1 LRRVR
6 TQVLIVGAGGSGLA
20 LTIFLGDLGVDC
32 LTVERHP
39 GTSHLPKAHYINQ
52 RTMEVFRQHGASDT
66 IYAHGPDR
74 ENLQR
79 VRWMTSIGG
88 DGPLDRMKII
98 APAIMG
104 GADAWPAYEEKG
116 TTRPTNIPQIRLE
129 PVLAQIAEDRGP
141 GRMRFGHEL
150 LSMRQDDKGV
160 LAVVRDLA
168 GGETFEVECDY
179 LIAAD
184 GGRTLSPMVGVE
196 MVGDTGLGDFYTIW
210 FSADLSSLLDE
221 DDTPMRRVFH
231 PSDPL
236 RVASLLTFGPT
247 RFDRHSEEWASSFS
261 RSRRM
266 LSDEGSVEIT
276 DEEIAEIGLK
286 QLKIDVPVT
295 INKVSRWKLETV
307 VADQFR
313 VGRMI
318 LIGDAAHRHPPGG
331 GLGLNSGFQDAHN
344 LAWKLALVL
353 QGQAP
358 DALLDSYEAERRP
371 VVTSNAEWAM
381 QAMTTAFTCMAS
393 LGVIPGETPE
403 QTTKRFELLMS
414 DTPMGAT
421 RRAQMEEVFRVQRV
435 EYVIH
440 DMEMGFTYDRGA
452 VADDGSPPAWRD
464 PMGHEYR
471 PTTRPG
477 SRLPHAWLDRAG
489 ERVSTHD
496 LVPLGGFALITDP
509 SGLDWMN
516 AAARIAAETG
526 VAIRTVRIGEGGETS
541 DRSGAWARLRQVD
554 DGGCVLV
561 RPDNHVGFR
570 AIGRSANAEA
580 DLRAAFDRIL
590 GYGPA

>member
-1 LRRVR
+1 
-6 TQVLIVGAGGSGLA
+6 
-20 LTIFLGDLGVDC
+20 
-32 LTVERHP
+32 
-39 GTSHLPKAHYINQ
+39 
-52 RTMEVFRQHGASDT
+52 
-66 IYAHGPDR
+66 
-74 ENLQR
+74 
-79 VRWMTSIGG
+79 
-88 DGPLDRMKII
+88 
-98 APAIMG
+98 
-104 GADAWPAYEEKG
+104 
-116 TTRPTNIPQIRLE
+116 
-129 PVLAQIAEDRGP
+129 VLAKIAEERGP
-141 GRMRFGHEL
+141 GRLRFEHEL
-150 LSMRQDDKGV
+150 LSMQQDDKGV
-160 LAVVRDLA
+160 LAVVRDSI

-179 LIAAD
+179 LVAAD
-184 GGRTLSPMVGVE
+184 GGRTLGPMLGVE
-196 MVGDTGLGDFYTIW
+196 MIGDTGLGDFYTIW
-210 FSADLSSLLDE
+210 FSADLSGLLDE
-221 DDTPMRRVFH
+221 DDIPMRRVFH

-266 LSDEGSVEIT
+266 LSDEGAVAIS
-276 DEEIAEIGLK
+276 DEEIAEEGLR

-307 VADQFR
+307 VANRFR
-313 VGRMI
+313 VGRTI

-344 LAWKLALVL
+344 LAWKLALVVK
-353 QGQAP
+353 GQAP
-358 DALLDSYEAERRP
+358 DVLLDSYETERRP
-371 VVTSNAEWAM
+371 VVASNAEWAM

-452 VADDGSPPAWRD
+452 VVDDGSPPAWRD

-477 SRLPHAWLDRAG
+477 SRLPHVWLDRGG

-496 LVPLGGFALITDP
+496 LAPLGGFALITDL

-516 AAARIAAETG
+516 AAAKIAADTG
-526 VAIRTVRIGEGGETS
+526 ISIRTARIGERGGAT
-541 DRSGAWARLRQVD
+541 DPSGGWTRLREVE

-561 RPDNHVGFR
+561 RPDNHVGYR
-570 AIGRSANAEA
+570 AMGRATNPEA
-580 DLRAAFDRIL
+580 DLRAALGRIL
-590 GYGPA
+590 GVALV

>member
-1 LRRVR
+1 MHRVR
-6 TQVLIVGAGGSGLA
+6 TQILIVGAGGSGLA
-20 LTIFLGDLGVDC
+20 LTIFLGDLGIDC
-32 LTVERHP
+32 LTVERHAA
-39 GTSHLPKAHYINQ
+39 TSHLPKAHYINQ

-66 IYAHGPDR
+66 IYAHGPKR

-129 PVLAQIAEDRGP
+129 PVLAKIAEDRGP
-141 GRMRFGHEL
+141 DRLLFQNEL
-150 LSMRQDDKGV
+150 VSMRQDDKGV
-160 LAVVRDLA
+160 FAVVRDNV

-179 LIAAD
+179 LVAAD
-184 GGRTLSPMVGVE
+184 GGRTLGPMLGVE
-196 MVGDTGLGDFYTIW
+196 MIGDTGLGDFYTIW
-210 FSADLSSLLDE
+210 FSADLSGLLDE
-221 DDTPMRRVFH
+221 DDIPMRRVFH

-266 LSDEGSVEIT
+266 LSDEGAVALT
-276 DEEIAEIGLK
+276 DEEIAEEGLR
-286 QLKIDVPVT
+286 QLKIDVPVK

-307 VADQFR
+307 VADRFR
-313 VGRMI
+313 VGRVI

-344 LAWKLALVL
+344 LAWKLALVIK
-353 QGQAP
+353 GHAR
-358 DALLDSYEAERRP
+358 DVLLDSFEAERRP
-371 VVTSNAEWAM
+371 VVASNAEWAL

-393 LGVIPGETPE
+393 LGVIPGEPPE
-403 QTTKRFELLMS
+403 QTTRRFELLMS
-414 DTPMGAT
+414 DSPMGAS

-452 VADDGSPPAWRD
+452 VVDDGSPPAWRD

-477 SRLPHAWLDRAG
+477 SRLPHAWLDRGG
-489 ERVSTHD
+489 ERMSTHD
-496 LVPLGGFALITDP
+496 LAPLGGFALITDP

-516 AAARIAAETG
+516 AAAMIAAETG
-526 VAIRTVRIGEGGETS
+526 VLIRPVRIGEGGDAS
-541 DRSGAWARLRQVD
+541 DPSGAWKRLREVR

-561 RPDNHVGFR
+561 RPDNHVGYR
-570 AIGRSANAEA
+570 AMGRVSGAEA
-580 DLRAAFDRIL
+580 ELRMALEQIL
-590 GYGPA
+590 GRL

>member
-1 LRRVR
+1 LRKLR

-32 LTVERHP
+32 LTVERHST
-39 GTSHLPKAHYINQ
+39 TSHLPKAHYINQ
-52 RTMEVFRQHGASDT
+52 RTMEVFRQHAASET
-66 IYAHGPDR
+66 IYAHGPKR

-104 GADAWPAYEEKG
+104 GAEAWPAYEEKG
-116 TTRPTNIPQIRLE
+116 VTRPTNIPQIRLE
-129 PVLAQIAEDRGP
+129 PVLAKIADDRGS
-141 GRMRFGHEL
+141 GRLLFRHEL
-150 LSMRQDDKGV
+150 VSMQQDDQGV
-160 LAVVRDLA
+160 RATVRDTV
-168 GGETFEVECDY
+168 GGGAFEVECDY
-179 LIAAD
+179 LVAAD
-184 GGRTLSPMVGVE
+184 GGRTVGPMLGVE

-210 FSADLSSLLDE
+210 FSADLSDLLDE
-221 DDTPMRRVFH
+221 DDIPMRRVFH

-247 RFDRHSEEWASSFS
+247 RFDRHSQEWASSFS
-261 RSRRM
+261 RNRRM
-266 LSDEGSVEIT
+266 LSDDGALDIT
-276 DEEIAEIGLK
+276 DEEIAAEGLR
-286 QLKIDVPVT
+286 QLKIDVPVK

-307 VADQFR
+307 VADRFR
-313 VGRMI
+313 VGRTI

-344 LAWKLALVL
+344 LAWKLALVVK
-353 QGQAP
+353 GHAP
-358 DALLDSYEAERRP
+358 DGLLNSYEAERRP
-371 VVTSNAEWAM
+371 VVASNAEWAM

-414 DTPMGAT
+414 DTRMGAT

-440 DMEMGFTYDRGA
+440 DMEMGFTYGRGA
-452 VADDGSPPAWRD
+452 VVDDGSPPAWRD
-464 PMGHEYR
+464 PMGHDYH
-471 PTTRPG
+471 PVTRPG
-477 SRLPHAWLDRAG
+477 SRLPHAWLDRG
-489 ERVSTHD
+489 GQKVSTHD
-496 LVPLGGFALITDP
+496 LAPLGGFALITDP

-516 AAARIAAETG
+516 AAAKIAADTG
-526 VAIRTVRIGEGGETS
+526 IAIRTVRIGEGGEAA
-541 DRSGAWARLRQVD
+541 DPSGAWARQRQVE

-561 RPDNHVGFR
+561 RPDNHVGYR
-570 AIGRSANAEA
+570 AMSRVRNAEA
-580 DLRAAFDRIL
+580 VLREAFARIL
-590 GYGPA
+590 GNAPA